1 MHHSENDMSSAAN
14 AYVERARDWAVAI
27 EDAAAKEARASL
39 RVVRPSVAR
48 EVGVS
53 PGTLENLRAG
63 RLKGIAAHIYERLQA
78 ATLRRLQAEVQRIEH
93 EIHVLKAQ
101 GLDGRSDEMA
111 AALADRSALRRALG
125 LSAEEPAAPSSLNG
139 GAR

>member
-1 MHHSENDMSSAAN
+1 MHHSENDIVSAAN
-14 AYVERARDWAVAI
+14 AYVERARNWAAAI
-27 EDAAAKEARASL
+27 EDSAAKEARASL

-78 ATLRRLQAEVQRIEH
+78 ATLRRLQSEMRRIEH
-93 EIHVLKAQ
+93 ELHVLKAQ
-101 GLDGRSDEMA
+101 GLDPRDEEMA

-125 LSAEEPAAPSSLNG
+125 LSAEEGAAE
-139 GAR
+139 

>member
-1 MHHSENDMSSAAN
+1 MHHSENDIVSLAN
-14 AYVERARDWAVAI
+14 AYVERARTWAAAI
-27 EDAAAKEARASL
+27 EDSAAKEARASL

-78 ATLRRLQAEVQRIEH
+78 ATLRRLQAEMRRIEH

-101 GLDGRSDEMA
+101 GLDGSSDEMA

-125 LSAEEPAAPSSLNG
+125 LAAEPSAPSPLNG
-139 GAR
+139 GGK

>member
-1 MHHSENDMSSAAN
+1 MHHPENDMSSSAN
-14 AYVERARDWAVAI
+14 AYVERARTWAAAI
-27 EDAAAKEARASL
+27 EDSAAKEARASL
-39 RVVRPSVAR
+39 RVIRPSVAR

-78 ATLRRLQAEVQRIEH
+78 ATLRRLQGEMRRIEH
-93 EIHVLKAQ
+93 EIHILAQQ
-101 GLDGRSDEMA
+101 GLDPRSDDMA

-125 LSAEEPAAPSSLNG
+125 LSTEEAK
-139 GAR
+139 